1 MIKGPV
7 PGRRTALTV
16 AIVLGV
22 VLVAA
27 SVVGIVRRDSGPPL
41 PAIAYSVPTDL
52 RQYDVFVADDGKRT
66 QLTDDKLSY
75 APSWSPDGTQL
86 AYVRGEP
93 DTWEECCGYGAERIW
108 LMDADGSDPRPIS
121 PPQWSPASTPQWMPD
136 GESLLF
142 TVVRE
147 FKGNADA
154 ADLVKLDLESGEV
167 NAVRPFLPTYEFA
180 LAPDGARIAQ
190 PRRGGIAI
198 IDIATGR
205 ERLIAQGLVRQA
217 SEIAWSADGTW
228 LAFNAHA
235 MGTAAP
241 RLWAWNLVSDEL
253 VPIDISRGEINGHVW
268 VGRQRLLYCS
278 DEWTALTLATVTTG
292 YVLKQEVT
300 EFEAQFGDDET
311 ESCLGYEMS
320 ARPD

>member
-1 MIKGPV
+1 
-7 PGRRTALTV
+7 
-16 AIVLGV
+16 
-22 VLVAA
+22 
-27 SVVGIVRRDSGPPL
+27 
-41 PAIAYSVPTDL
+41 
-52 RQYDVFVADDGKRT
+52 
-66 QLTDDKLSY
+66 
-75 APSWSPDGTQL
+75 
-86 AYVRGEP
+86 
-93 DTWEECCGYGAERIW
+93 
-108 LMDADGSDPRPIS
+108 
-121 PPQWSPASTPQWMPD
+121 MPD

-205 ERLIAQGLVRQA
+205 ERLVAQGLVRQA
-217 SEIAWSADGTW
+217 SEIAWSTDGTW
-228 LAFNAHA
+228 LAFNAYA

-268 VGRQRLLYCS
+268 VDRQRLLYCS
-278 DEWTALTLATVTTG
+278 DEGTALTLAADIAIRLMPPGPELKLGVVTALIG
-292 YVLKQEVT
+292 APFFLHMVLT
-300 EFEAQFGDDET
+300 SGHRGTA
-311 ESCLGYEMS
+311 
-320 ARPD
+320 